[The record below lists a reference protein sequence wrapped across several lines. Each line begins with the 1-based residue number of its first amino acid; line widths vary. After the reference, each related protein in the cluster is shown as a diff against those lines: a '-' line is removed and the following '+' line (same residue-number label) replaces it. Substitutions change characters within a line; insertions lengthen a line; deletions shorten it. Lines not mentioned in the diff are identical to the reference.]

1 MPSAFFCPLFV
12 PCALRAPAPV
22 NLGVRPLLKR
32 IGIKV
37 TMCYMTVLST
47 SCETDLTTNNNEF
60 VKFSKSLPGVP
71 EEKYLAHAFKWF
83 IGSKSGCSCEL
94 RHLCVSSVEL
104 GFGEPED
111 WFPEEP
117 SEIDATKQIAAII
130 RALVSSG
137 AEVDCVDAW
146 AHEQKEAAALAGN
159 ITVNLSEVS
168 DTNFRFFELHRF
180 NFVK

>member
-1 MPSAFFCPLFV
+1 LKFLERPLFK
-12 PCALRAPAPV
+12 P
-22 NLGVRPLLKR
+22 
-32 IGIKV
+32 IGIKDA
-37 TMCYMTVLST
+37 MCYMTVLST
-47 SCETDLTTNNNEF
+47 SCETDLTVNNNEF

-94 RHLCVSSVEL
+94 RHLYVSSVEL
-104 GFGEPED
+104 GFGEPEE

-117 SEIDATKQIAAII
+117 GDINATKQIAATI

-146 AHEQKEAAALAGN
+146 AHEQKEAAALAGD
-159 ITVNLSEVS
+159 ITVCLSDVS
-168 DTNFRFFELHRF
+168 DTKFRFFEVHRF
-180 NFVK
+180 SFVK